1 MREWV
6 RQKSPVKE
14 GAVREG
20 MAGWRISRNASGGKK
35 DRQMVLREELRK
47 LVEEGAGGGY
57 EKLKMEVEAV
67 LSRAESGENENA
79 AMVEGVLAEGKMELN
94 VGRLKIVFDEKLGK
108 EPEVSRK
115 LVRYQINPRANW
127 GPMNRAKGDP

>member
-1 MREWV
+1 
-6 RQKSPVKE
+6 
-14 GAVREG
+14 
-20 MAGWRISRNASGGKK
+20 
-35 DRQMVLREELRK
+35 
-47 LVEEGAGGGY
+47 
-57 EKLKMEVEAV
+57 VEAV
-67 LSRAESGENENA
+67 LSRAEKWSAEEGDGAESGENENA